1 MKKILG
7 LILVTIILASC
18 GSQFNQSRY
27 GRYMW
32 NRSSGKNVTEEKE
45 IVQEKSKEEINN
57 KGEKEPISFI
67 DEKEN
72 LDNNSLAKNNVIS
85 STTKPH
91 AKTSHTAAAD
101 TKKFAKEK
109 INNTLDGI
117 KNIQKRTAKL
127 LPKNG
132 LKGNGNSDLGNILT
146 IILLVILV
154 LLILTLLDEI
164 LGPTLM
170 WLLSIVILVVIIYFL
185 LKILGLID

>member
-18 GSQFNQSRY
+18 GSQFSQSRY

-45 IVQEKSKEEINN
+45 IVQDNSNQEVKSNVENESVSI
-57 KGEKEPISFI
+57 I
-67 DEKEN
+67 DEKVNE
-72 LDNNSLAKNNVIS
+72 DHNSIAKNNSIS
-85 STTKPH
+85 G
-91 AKTSHTAAAD
+91 AKNHSKTNHTAATD
-101 TKKFAKEK
+101 TKNFAKEK
-109 INNTLDGI
+109 INTT
-117 KNIQKRTAKL
+117 KNALNNIRMKSTKI

-132 LKGNGNSDLGNILT
+132 FKGNGNSDLGNILT

-185 LKILGLID
+185 LKILGIID